1 MTQKK
6 AGMDRL
12 DTALTVGQ
20 MQGKFQ
26 LSVMP
31 TAGHAIHEDQPQK
44 VAELIATFIT
54 RHKFATANRELF
66 KNSLFLGVICF
77 HKPI

>member
-1 MTQKK
+1 
-6 AGMDRL
+6 MDRL

-54 RHKFATANRELF
+54 RHKFATANRKLF
-66 KNSLFLGVICF
+66 NKSS
-77 HKPI
+77 